1 MLRGR
6 DHTCPVPDS
15 FSAPN
20 FLDYQLFTFF
30 HSFVTRYPPAC
41 CPEHCILAYL
51 SDRPAAACGESF
63 LTLLRPA
70 AAIHEGSRQSNAAA
84 SPVLTSS
91 DCTALSSAVGTSL
104 LAPKLACKL
113 TNQLF
118 RDFFLASSTPAT
130 RQAQGE
136 LKTALRM
143 EEGRRRKIHTA
154 PITSHGHVPDC
165 HPRRN
170 HRA

>member
-1 MLRGR
+1 MTPISLRSS
-6 DHTCPVPDS
+6 TALSPD
-15 FSAPN
+15 
-20 FLDYQLFTFF
+20 
-30 HSFVTRYPPAC
+30 
-41 CPEHCILAYL
+41 ILQ
-51 SDRPAAACGESF
+51 PAALSTEFWPICLTGQLLCVGAAPRRGTESSETRESL

-118 RDFFLASSTPAT
+118 RDFFWPAPH
-130 RQAQGE
+130 QARGE
-136 LKTALRM
+136 LKTALRR
-143 EEGRRRKIHTA
+143 EGGRRRGERFTLL
-154 PITSHGHVPDC
+154 PSQESR
-165 HPRRN
+165 PR
-170 HRA
+170 A